1 MNITTLLKSE
11 MARLARKEL
20 KAEVEPLRK
29 ALTAH
34 RSAMAKMKREIAALA
49 REVKG
54 LRKHAGRPD
63 TAARPPRDGDDA
75 GHRFSAKGLASH
87 RKKLGFSREQY
98 ATLVGVSAQ
107 SIYKWERGEARPRQA
122 QLAALVQARGLG
134 KRQAVARL
142 EASAD

>member
-1 MNITTLLKSE
+1 MNIASLLKSE

-20 KAEVEPLRK
+20 KTELEPLRK
-29 ALTAH
+29 AVTAH
-34 RSAMAKMKREIAALA
+34 RAALA
-49 REVKG
+49 KLKRELASVERDLKG
-54 LRKHAGRPD
+54 MRKRVGRSD
-63 TAARPPRDGDDA
+63 TAARTSGDEDNA

-98 ATLVGVSAQ
+98 ADLVGVSAQ

-134 KRQAVARL
+134 KRQALARL
-142 EASAD
+142 EAAAG